1 MEYNPPTKVSDKM
14 VQIKINTPKV
24 QSEEALAR
32 ITQILHY
39 MERIGRLRHGVML
52 PFGADITQMK
62 AGDRLWQPWETDE
75 RLYIRGVRNLFG
87 HARYRVLE
95 NGALRVRDRSP
106 QRSGKPEIHGTSFD
120 TTTTDWEWSAQ
131 EFLALAQRLEDLV
144 LHRIQCYFRA
154 TVTCQI
160 CGRSV
165 DGRERLT
172 CGHVKYQEGP
182 KGSLISKP
190 DRGAVQ
196 IDVSI
201 GYSEDTANELAT
213 QGTRGTITDEGLD
226 QIISSLEQTDKIASE
241 AAKKGAP
248 IYEEIPD

>member
-1 MEYNPPTKVSDKM
+1 MEYDPPTKVSAKM

-32 ITQILHY
+32 ITQMLHY

-52 PFGADITQMK
+52 PFGADITHMK

-106 QRSGKPEIHGTSFD
+106 QRSGNPEIHDTCFD
-120 TTTTDWEWSAQ
+120 TTATDWEWSAQ
-131 EFLALAQRLEDLV
+131 EFLALAQRLEELV
-144 LHRIQCYFRA
+144 LQRIQCYFQA
-154 TVTCQI
+154 KVTCQI
-160 CGRSV
+160 CGKSV
-165 DGRERLT
+165 DGREYLT
-172 CGHVKYQEGP
+172 CGHVKYGEGP
-182 KGSLISKP
+182 KGSIINKP
-190 DRGAVQ
+190 ERGTTE
-196 IDVSI
+196 INVSI
-201 GYSEDTANELAT
+201 GYDKDMANDLAT
-213 QGTRGTITDEGLD
+213 KGLRGTITDEGLEA
-226 QIISSLEQTDKIASE
+226 IIRELERTDTIASD
-241 AAKKGAP
+241 AAKQGTP